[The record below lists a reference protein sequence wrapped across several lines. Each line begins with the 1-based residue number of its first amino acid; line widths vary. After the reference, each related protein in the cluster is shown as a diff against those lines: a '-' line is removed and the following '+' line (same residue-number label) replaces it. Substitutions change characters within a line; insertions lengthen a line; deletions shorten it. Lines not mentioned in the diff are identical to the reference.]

1 MSESANALEV
11 IQTLTP
17 QVVFQNGGVED
28 IISKL
33 ERDVRA
39 MPVDPTTEKGRK
51 EIKSIAH
58 KVARS
63 KTALDGMGK
72 KVQAEAKA
80 RVDRVNAERRTICS
94 RLDALR
100 DEVRRP
106 VDEYEAREKER
117 VEEHQA
123 AIREIE
129 NLTRFDAEPDEV
141 LVAQRIDALSAFADR
156 DWQEFS
162 ARGAQ
167 AYGGAERNLTAHAI
181 AAKARREAEEE
192 VARQAAIEAEKERER
207 QEEARKAREA
217 EIARK
222 AAEDARLAAERRAQA
237 ERDRIEREKREAEDR
252 ATRAEQ
258 EKVAAAK
265 RAEEARVAAAEKAE
279 RDRQA
284 AVAAERKRIED
295 EKRREQQEAE
305 RRANDR
311 AHKAKVN
318 DDALRALT
326 ALGLSEDL
334 GKAVI
339 TAIVQGKVPHVALTY

>member
-72 KVQAEAKA
+72 EVQAEAKA
-80 RVDRVNAERRTICS
+80 VVDRVNAERRVICS

-117 VEEHQA
+117 VEAHQT

-129 NLTRFDAEPDEV
+129 YLARFDTEPDEA
-141 LVAQRIDALSAFADR
+141 LVAQRIDALSAFEGR

-167 AYGGAERNLTAHAI
+167 AYGDAERNLNAHGV
-181 AAKARREAEEE
+181 AAKARREVQEEA
-192 VARQAAIEAEKERER
+192 ARQAAIEAEKEHER

-237 ERDRIEREKREAEDR
+237 ERDRVEREKRDAEER
-252 ATRAEQ
+252 AARAEQ
-258 EKVAAAK
+258 EKIAAAK
-265 RAEEARVAAAEKAE
+265 RAEAARVAAAEKAE

-284 AVAAERKRIED
+284 AVAAERRRIED

-318 DDALRALT
+318 GDALRALT
-326 ALGLSEDL
+326 VLGLSDDL

-339 TAIVQGKVPHVALTY
+339 TAIVQGKVPHVTLTY

>member
-1 MSESANALEV
+1 MSKTANALEV

-17 QVVFQNGGVED
+17 QIVFQKGGVED

-58 KVARS
+58 KVART
-63 KTALDGMGK
+63 KTGLDGMGK
-72 KVQAEAKA
+72 DVQAEAKA
-80 RVDRVNAERRTICS
+80 VVDRVNEDRRVIRV

-100 DEVRRP
+100 DEVRAP

-117 VEEHQA
+117 VEAHQS

-129 NLTRFDAEPDEV
+129 YLASYDAEPNEE
-141 LVAQRIDALSAFADR
+141 LVRQRLDALAAFSGR
-156 DWQEFS
+156 DWQEFA

-167 AYGGAERNLTAHAI
+167 AYGDAERNLNAHAV
-181 AAKARREAEEE
+181 AAKARREAKED
-192 VARQAAIEAEKERER
+192 ADRIAAIEAEKRRVRQEEERKAREEEIARQAAETARIEAERRAKIEQDRVERER
-207 QEEARKAREA
+207 QAAIEQARRAEQQKIEAAKLAEEQ
-217 EIARK
+217 RK
-222 AAEDARLAAERRAQA
+222 AAE
-237 ERDRIEREKREAEDR
+237 K
-252 ATRAEQ
+252 
-258 EKVAAAK
+258 K
-265 RAEEARVAAAEKAE
+265 AEEDK
-279 RDRQA
+279 QA
-284 AVAAERKRIED
+284 AIIAERKRVED

-318 DDALRALT
+318 GDALRALI
-326 ALGLSEDL
+326 ALGLSDDQ

-339 TAIVQGKVPHVALTY
+339 TAIVQGKVPNVILSY